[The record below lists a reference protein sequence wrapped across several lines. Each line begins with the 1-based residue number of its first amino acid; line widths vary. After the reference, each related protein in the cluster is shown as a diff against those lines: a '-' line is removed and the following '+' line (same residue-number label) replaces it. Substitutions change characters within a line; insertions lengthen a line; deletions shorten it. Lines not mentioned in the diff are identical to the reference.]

1 MTVRPLLA
9 RPMLYWDTMRV
20 GIPIWN
26 GRVSPVLD
34 TAERD
39 VVVDT
44 EAATEGVRKEVTLAP
59 QRLPLRTTRIADLR
73 LDLLVCGAVSRPLA
87 DMLAAAGV
95 RLEPWISGDVEDVL
109 EALMAGKLDRPRYRM
124 PGCCGG
130 RGQGRGRG
138 RIHRGRSGA
147 QRRDR

>member
-1 MTVRPLLA
+1 
-9 RPMLYWDTMRV
+9 MRV

-34 TAERD
+34 TAER
-39 VVVDT
+39 VIVVDT
-44 EAATEGVRKEVTLAP
+44 EAGANAVREEVALAP
-59 QRLPLRTTRIADLR
+59 QRLPLRTTRIAELR

-87 DMLAAAGV
+87 EMLAAAGV
-95 RLEPWISGDVEDVL
+95 RLEPWISGEVEDVL
-109 EALMAGKLDRPRYRM
+109 GALTTGQLDRPRYRM

-138 RIHRGRSGA
+138 RSHRGRTDA
-147 QRRDR
+147 QRRNR

>member
-1 MTVRPLLA
+1 
-9 RPMLYWDTMRV
+9 MRV

-34 TAERD
+34 TAER
-39 VVVDT
+39 VVVIDT
-44 EAATEGVRKEVTLAP
+44 GDETGEMREEVPLQP
-59 QRLPLRTTRIADLR
+59 RRLPLRAARIAELQ

-87 DMLAAAGV
+87 EILAAAGV
-95 RLEPWISGDVEDVL
+95 RLEPWIAGEVDEVLGALTSGQ
-109 EALMAGKLDRPRYRM
+109 LDRPRYRM

-138 RIHRGRSGA
+138 RPHRGREGA
-147 QRRDR
+147 QRRNR

>member
-1 MTVRPLLA
+1 
-9 RPMLYWDTMRV
+9 MRV

-34 TAERD
+34 TAERV

-44 EAATEGVRKEVTLAP
+44 ETGADEVREEVALEP
-59 QRLPLRTTRIADLR
+59 RRLPLRAARIAELR

-87 DMLAAAGV
+87 EMLAAAGV
-95 RLEPWISGDVEDVL
+95 RLEPWISGEVEDVL
-109 EALMAGKLDRPRYRM
+109 GALTTGQLDRPRYRM
-124 PGCCGG
+124 PGCCAG

-138 RIHRGRSGA
+138 RGRSHRGRGGA
-147 QRRDR
+147 QRRNR

>member
-1 MTVRPLLA
+1 
-9 RPMLYWDTMRV
+9 MRV

-34 TAERD
+34 TAERV

-44 EAATEGVRKEVTLAP
+44 ETGADEVREEVALEP
-59 QRLPLRTTRIADLR
+59 RRLPLRAARIAELR

-87 DMLAAAGV
+87 EMLAAAGV
-95 RLEPWISGDVEDVL
+95 RLEPWISGEVEDVL
-109 EALMAGKLDRPRYRM
+109 GALTTGQLDRPRYRM

-138 RIHRGRSGA
+138 RGRSHRGRGGA
-147 QRRDR
+147 QRRNR

>member
-1 MTVRPLLA
+1 
-9 RPMLYWDTMRV
+9 MRV

-34 TAERD
+34 TAERV

-44 EAATEGVRKEVTLAP
+44 EAEPGEVREEVALEP
-59 QRLPLRTTRIADLR
+59 RRLPLRAARIAELR
-73 LDLLVCGAVSRPLA
+73 LDLLVCGALSRPLA
-87 DMLAAAGV
+87 EILAAAGV
-95 RLEPWISGDVEDVL
+95 RLEPWISGEVEDVL
-109 EALMAGKLDRPRYRM
+109 GALTTGQLDRPRYRM

-138 RIHRGRSGA
+138 RGSGRIHRGRTGA
-147 QRRDR
+147 QGRNR

>member
-1 MTVRPLLA
+1 
-9 RPMLYWDTMRV
+9 MRV

-34 TAERD
+34 TAERV

-44 EAATEGVRKEVTLAP
+44 GTEPGDVREEVALEP
-59 QRLPLRTTRIADLR
+59 VRLPLRAARIAELR

-87 DMLAAAGV
+87 EMLRAAGV
-95 RLEPWISGDVEDVL
+95 PVEPWIAGEVDDVL
-109 EALMAGKLDRPRYRM
+109 QALSTDRLDRPRYRM

-138 RIHRGRSGA
+138 RGRTQRGRAGV
-147 QRRDR
+147 QRRNR

>member
-1 MTVRPLLA
+1 
-9 RPMLYWDTMRV
+9 MLYWDTMRV

-34 TAERD
+34 TAERV

-44 EAATEGVRKEVTLAP
+44 EAQTGELREEVALEP
-59 QRLPLRTTRIADLR
+59 LRLPLRAARIAELR

-87 DMLAAAGV
+87 EMLAAAGV
-95 RLEPWISGDVEDVL
+95 RLEPWISGEVEDVL
-109 EALMAGKLDRPRYRM
+109 GALTAGQLDRPRYRM

-138 RIHRGRSGA
+138 RGRTHRGRTGA
-147 QRRDR
+147 QRRNG

>member
-1 MTVRPLLA
+1 
-9 RPMLYWDTMRV
+9 MRI

-34 TAERD
+34 TAER
-39 VVVDT
+39 VVVIDSGDET
-44 EAATEGVRKEVTLAP
+44 GEMREEVVLQP
-59 QRLPLRTTRIADLR
+59 RRLPLRAARIAELH

-87 DMLAAAGV
+87 EMLAAAGV
-95 RLEPWISGDVEDVL
+95 RLEPWIAGEVEEVL
-109 EALMAGKLDRPRYRM
+109 GALTTGQLDRPRYRM

-138 RIHRGRSGA
+138 RSQGGRGGA
-147 QRRDR
+147 QRRNR

>member
-1 MTVRPLLA
+1 
-9 RPMLYWDTMRV
+9 MLYWGTMRV

-34 TAERD
+34 TAEHV

-44 EAATEGVRKEVTLAP
+44 EAGTDEVREEVALAP
-59 QRLPLRTTRIADLR
+59 QRLPLRTTRIAELR
-73 LDLLVCGAVSRPLA
+73 LDVLVCGAVSRPLA
-87 DMLAAAGV
+87 EMLAAAGV

-109 EALMAGKLDRPRYRM
+109 EALMAGQLDRPRYRM